1 MTGDLSLGGI
11 RMRFALSVVLIG
23 AVLAAP
29 LRAQDRSRPADSVPA
44 SAKPPAGMCRI
55 WLPNVPANKQA
66 APTDC
71 PTAVR
76 NRPANARV
84 IFGDPVPGRGSAKA
98 PPIPLPL
105 VPTDPKAKKPPKG
118 APPKTPPPPDNST
131 R

>member
-1 MTGDLSLGGI
+1 
-11 RMRFALSVVLIG
+11 MRLALSVVLVG
-23 AVLAAP
+23 TLVAAP
-29 LRAQDRSRPADSVPA
+29 LRAQEQPRPADSVPA
-44 SAKPPAGMCRI
+44 SARPPAGMCRI

-84 IFGDPVPGRGSAKA
+84 IFGDPLPPPKGSAK
-98 PPIPLPL
+98 PGQLPVPLPL
-105 VPTDPKAKKPPKG
+105 APTDPGKKKKTP
-118 APPKTPPPPDNST
+118 PPKTPPPDRSE